1 MYRKFLQLFFSTF
14 ILASE
19 FLSSHSL
26 GGDEPSTPKPKKS
39 RIEKD
44 SANIIDLSE
53 EDQLKAAIAAS
64 MSQKSNGTM
73 SDSSDTDDFVLVDSD
88 EEDGPHSKQHAEHD
102 MASNHSKND
111 SPANLDPSRLAYLN
125 MTKNLPSNKGLKEDK
140 GKGSARRNTE
150 KNLPLQK
157 LSISE
162 NSVSD
167 SVVSPLENNIH
178 LLLRLPTGTRVECS
192 FKENHPVQV
201 GRSVLSTSFTCYF
214 NHRNYLI

>member
-1 MYRKFLQLFFSTF
+1 
-14 ILASE
+14 
-19 FLSSHSL
+19 
-26 GGDEPSTPKPKKS
+26 
-39 RIEKD
+39 
-44 SANIIDLSE
+44 
-53 EDQLKAAIAAS
+53 
-64 MSQKSNGTM
+64 M

-88 EEDGPHSKQHAEHD
+88 EEDGPRSKQHAEHD
-102 MASNHSKND
+102 IASNHSNND
-111 SPANLDPSRLAYLN
+111 TPANLDPSRLAYLN

-162 NSVSD
+162 NSTSVSD
-167 SVVSPLENNIH
+167 SVSPLENNIH

-201 GRSVLSTSFTCYF
+201 GRSVCPQVLLVIF
-214 NHRNYLI
+214 NRRNYLI